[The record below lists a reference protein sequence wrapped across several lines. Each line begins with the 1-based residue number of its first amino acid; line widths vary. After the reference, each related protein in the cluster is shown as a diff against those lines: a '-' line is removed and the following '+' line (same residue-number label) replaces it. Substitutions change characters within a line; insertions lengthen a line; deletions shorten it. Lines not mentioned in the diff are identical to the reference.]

1 MKDFHSYRLRSR
13 GAMAQWGL
21 VAVFAVLAGTFFRL
35 QVIQFQRFQLRAE
48 DNRVRSV
55 PLTAPRGPILDRD
68 GRIIAENVPGFA
80 VKFMARSEDSLRAVL
95 ARVQDIIDLDSLH
108 LERVV

>member
-1 MKDFHSYRLRSR
+1 MKGFHSYRLRSR

-80 VKFMARSEDSLRAVL
+80 VKFLARSEDSLRAVL
-95 ARVQDIIDLDSLH
+95 ARVVGHTAMLPISLDFL
-108 LERVV
+108 